1 MDLGL
6 GGRGYLLTGAS
17 RGLGFATARAL
28 VDDGARVLVSSRS
41 AASVDAAVASL
52 GGAPA
57 ASGLAADLAAP
68 SAAQDL
74 VTAAVRDL
82 GRVDGALVSVGG
94 PAPGSVLDTD
104 EAAWRDAVDS
114 VLLGTIR
121 LVKALVP
128 VLGDGAAIGLVLSTS
143 VRQPIGHLAISN
155 GLRPGLAMTAKALA
169 DELGPR
175 GIRVFGLLPGTIATD
190 RITDIEAASGD
201 AAAMRARTEAGIPL
215 RRVGR
220 PEEFGAVAAFALS
233 PAASY
238 LTGVDDPGRRR
249 RHQDARERPVRVRW
263 RRAGTGRPT
272 TPTTSR
278 ATGRRRC
285 RRRPARPP
293 RAPR

>member
-17 RGLGFATARAL
+17 RGLGLATARAL

-41 AASVDAAVASL
+41 QSSVEAAVASL

-57 ASGLAADLAAP
+57 AHGHAADLAEP
-68 SAAQDL
+68 AAATDL
-74 VTAAVRDL
+74 VAAAGSRLDRL
-82 GRVDGALVSVGG
+82 DGALVSVGG
-94 PAPGSVLDTD
+94 PAPGSVL
-104 EAAWRDAVDS
+104 EVAEESWRAAVDS

-128 VLGDGAAIGLVLSTS
+128 VLGEGAAIGLVLSSS

-190 RITDIEAASGD
+190 RITEIEAASGD

-220 PEEFGAVAAFALS
+220 PEEFGRVAAFALS

-238 LTGVDDPGRRR
+238 LTGVML
-249 RHQDARERPVRVRW
+249 PVDGGAL
-263 RRAGTGRPT
+263 RAL
-272 TPTTSR
+272 
-278 ATGRRRC
+278 
-285 RRRPARPP
+285 
-293 RAPR
+293 

>member
-28 VDDGARVLVSSRS
+28 VDDGARVLLS
-41 AASVDAAVASL
+41 ARTAESVDTAAASL

-57 ASGLAADLAAP
+57 ATGIAADLASP
-68 SAAQDL
+68 EAAEEL
-74 VTAAVRDL
+74 VGAAVDRL
-82 GRVDGALVSVGG
+82 GRVDGALISVGG
-94 PAPGSVLDTD
+94 PAPGGVL
-104 EAAWRDAVDS
+104 EVSEEAWRAAVDS
-114 VLLGTIR
+114 VLLGPLRLIR
-121 LVKALVP
+121 ALVP
-128 VLGDGAAIGLVLSTS
+128 QLSEGAAIGLVLSTS

-190 RITDIEAASGD
+190 RITEIEAASGD
-201 AAAMRARTEAGIPL
+201 AAAMRARTEAAIPL

-220 PEEFGAVAAFALS
+220 PAEFGAVAAFALS

-238 LTGVDDPGRRR
+238 VTGTMLAVDGG
-249 RHQDARERPVRVRW
+249 VT
-263 RRAGTGRPT
+263 RAL
-272 TPTTSR
+272 
-278 ATGRRRC
+278 
-285 RRRPARPP
+285 
-293 RAPR
+293 

>member
-17 RGLGFATARAL
+17 RGLGLATARAL
-28 VDDGARVLVSSRS
+28 VDDGARVLLSARS
-41 AASVDAAVASL
+41 PESVEAAATSL
-52 GGAPA
+52 GGAPSA
-57 ASGLAADLAAP
+57 TGMAADLADAG
-68 SAAQDL
+68 AAQKL
-74 VTAAVRDL
+74 VGAAVDRL
-82 GRVDGALVSVGG
+82 GRVDGALISVGG
-94 PAPGSVLDTD
+94 PRPGTVLDVPED
-104 EAAWRDAVDS
+104 AWRAGVDS
-114 VLLGTIR
+114 VLLGPLR

-128 VLGDGAAIGLVLSTS
+128 HLAEGAAIGLVLSTS
-143 VRQPIGHLAISN
+143 VRQPIPHLAISN

-190 RITDIEAASGD
+190 RITEIESASGD

-238 LTGVDDPGRRR
+238 VTGTMLTVDGGVT
-249 RHQDARERPVRVRW
+249 
-263 RRAGTGRPT
+263 RAL
-272 TPTTSR
+272 
-278 ATGRRRC
+278 
-285 RRRPARPP
+285 
-293 RAPR
+293 

>member
-17 RGLGFATARAL
+17 RGLGLATARAL

-41 AASVDAAVASL
+41 AASVDAAVTAL

-57 ASGLAADLAAP
+57 AFGLAADLASP
-68 SAAQDL
+68 DAAGTL
-74 VTAAVRDL
+74 VEAAGARL
-82 GRVDGALVSVGG
+82 GRLDGALISVGG
-94 PAPGSVLDTD
+94 PAPGSVL
-104 EAAWRDAVDS
+104 EAAEDDWRAAVDS

-128 VLGDGAAIGLVLSTS
+128 ALGDGAAIGLVLSTS
-143 VRQPIGHLAISN
+143 VRQPIPHLAISN

-190 RITDIEAASGD
+190 RITQIEASSGD
-201 AAAMRARTEAGIPL
+201 PTAMRARTEAGIPL

-220 PEEFGAVAAFALS
+220 PEEFGRVAAFALS

-238 LTGVDDPGRRR
+238 LTGVML
-249 RHQDARERPVRVRW
+249 PVDGGVTR
-263 RRAGTGRPT
+263 TL
-272 TPTTSR
+272 
-278 ATGRRRC
+278 
-285 RRRPARPP
+285 
-293 RAPR
+293 

>member
-41 AASVDAAVASL
+41 ADAVVTTAEQL

-57 ASGLAADLAAP
+57 AHGVAADLADP
-68 SAAQDL
+68 DAADRL
-74 VTAAVRDL
+74 VAEARERLD
-82 GRVDGALVSVGG
+82 RIDGALISTGG
-94 PAPGSVLDTD
+94 PAPGTVLETAEADWRAGVESVM
-104 EAAWRDAVDS
+104 
-114 VLLGTIR
+114 LGPLR

-128 VLGDGAAIGLVLSTS
+128 HLGEGSAIGFVLSTS
-143 VRQPIGHLAISN
+143 VRQPIIPLAVSN

-190 RITDIEAASGD
+190 RIADIEAASGD
-201 AAAMRARTEAGIPL
+201 ATAARARTEADIPL

-220 PEEFGAVAAFALS
+220 PEEFGRVAAFALS

-238 LTGVDDPGRRR
+238 VTGAMLPVDGGMLR
-249 RHQDARERPVRVRW
+249 
-263 RRAGTGRPT
+263 
-272 TPTTSR
+272 SL
-278 ATGRRRC
+278 
-285 RRRPARPP
+285 
-293 RAPR
+293 